1 MWYNEGMS
9 TASLPTQSE
18 IMARTLDEQPEG
30 LSPEAARYFLS
41 LQLTAGDTQ
50 RANELAEKARQG
62 TLTPAEERALD
73 EYRRCLRFMDII
85 KLKARL
91 ALKQAS

>member
-1 MWYNEGMS
+1 MS
-9 TASLPTQSE
+9 TASLPTHQAE
-18 IMARTLDEQPEG
+18 IIGRALDEQPAG
-30 LSPEAARYFLS
+30 LSPEAARFFLS
-41 LQLTAGDTQ
+41 LQLAGKDAE
-50 RANELAEKARQG
+50 RANELAEKARHG
-62 TLTPAEERALD
+62 TLTPADERELD

>member
-1 MWYNEGMS
+1 MS

-18 IMARTLDEQPEG
+18 IMVRALDEKPEG

-41 LQLTAGDTQ
+41 MQLAEGDTQ
-50 RANELAEKARQG
+50 RVNELAEKARQG
-62 TLTPAEERALD
+62 TLAPTEERALD